1 MCGLIFL
8 LLIFAVIIII
18 ITKLYLADV
27 NKKHDRKNIEK
38 LKEGFIAVED
48 SNLYMPQ
55 KRDPPAEIQYQIPIA
70 KNQLTDIEL
79 QNLDTDVLRDVR
91 RLKGF
96 SLTDELTFHQMYNLL
111 KAFKN
116 NTYTFTFDSSKIDK
130 KSTIK
135 NSEKLIELNTG
146 VINTTDLELFY
157 RLKLELI
164 SALNSLIVI
173 KGYYLPY
180 HEYQFYK
187 IINSNLISQT
197 KLDTLK
203 ASPNGELGLSAM
215 NYVFTLTIAREFK
228 YQQFVIYYDMD
239 LIQKDSV
246 TYEAKLNKVELTG
259 LPIPK
264 TIEFH
269 ENRKTTDMP
278 DTSSSSGL
286 SGSDGLSRGGGINL
300 GMDLMNLIENNKQ
313 IESEKKEM
321 LDIYKDQ
328 VSDSQH
334 FDVQGTGD
342 SKTMFQSPY
351 TKFLDPTETSDLDLT
366 MFDPNSQN
374 GYVEDRKMSVAR
386 DQQFKN
392 HRCYG
397 LVNGVSQELVS
408 FNDNP
413 IFCKSFHP
421 EVGQNGIWDAPCQVN
436 SDCPFYQANK
446 NYPNEFGKCDKV
458 SGQCEMPLGVVPI
471 GFTKY
476 GRIEPDCYN
485 CDVTDSDNKCCGKQ
499 VDKISKGDVKYNTP
513 DYIFNDDEIVRKKN
527 KNELSSK
534 GLLVNPSI

>member
-1 MCGLIFL
+1 MCGLGILFL
-8 LLIFAVIIII
+8 LLIIVIIVMII
-18 ITKLYLADV
+18 VKSLKKKYLA
-27 NKKHDRKNIEK
+27 
-38 LKEGFIAVED
+38 EGFIEVED
-48 SNLYMPQ
+48 TNLYMPQ

-70 KNQLTDIEL
+70 RNQLTDVEL

-111 KAFKN
+111 KSFKN
-116 NTYTFTFDSSKIDK
+116 NTYTFSFDPSRIDK
-130 KSTIK
+130 KSMIK

-157 RLKLELI
+157 RVKLELI
-164 SALNSLIVI
+164 SALNSLIVR

-197 KLDTLK
+197 NVDTLNTTTLIK
-203 ASPNGELGLSAM
+203 ENSLNAM

-228 YQQFVIYYDMD
+228 YQQFVIYYDLD
-239 LIQKDSV
+239 LIKKDKL
-246 TYEAKLNKVELTG
+246 TYEIKLNKVELIG

-286 SGSDGLSRGGGINL
+286 VSGLVSGGI
-300 GMDLMNLIENNKQ
+300 DLKLDLLRLIENDKQ
-313 IESEKKEM
+313 MESDQKEM

-328 VSDSQH
+328 VSDSQK
-334 FDVQGTGD
+334 FDVQGVSLGSQGILGD
-342 SKTMFQSPY
+342 SKSLFQSPN
-351 TKFLDPTETSDLDLT
+351 TKFIDPIETSDLDLT
-366 MFDPNSQN
+366 LFDPNSQN
-374 GYVEDRKMSVAR
+374 AYVEERKMNVAR

-397 LVNGVSQELVS
+397 LVNGVSKELVEY
-408 FNDNP
+408 NDNP

-446 NYPNEFGKCDKV
+446 NYPNEFGKCDKI

-485 CDVTDSDNKCCGKQ
+485 CDNTNNDNKCCGKQ
-499 VDKISKGDVKYNTP
+499 AEKIAKGEVKYDTP
-513 DYIFNDDEIVRKKN
+513 DYVFKGDEIARKKN
-527 KNELSSK
+527 RNELSSK